1 VKILIWSDAHWHV
14 WNKFGIDNEG
24 MPNRLREQVLVG
36 QQIIEIKNKYK
47 IRYGVFGGDWTHKRG
62 ETPTESLFFLRGFL
76 KTISSVVLDGIP
88 PEFRKAV
95 IDSYSDIFYILGAD
109 GNHDYVRTADTKEYH
124 KITSILK
131 DYANFVTEIPGLK
144 VRAIAYDE
152 NPDWDTVTG
161 YDIVVIHKTP
171 AYVNKY
177 GHAFEGVRW
186 DFLAKNNRIVLFG
199 HHHDPMQ
206 LAPNCFV
213 IGSPMPMDFS
223 ETGEHGVMILD
234 TDTWKVERIKLK
246 YPEFITVDNSDQVVD
261 TYNYYRVLNAKG
273 DSGTDK
279 VIGIQA
285 VPVFEEKISSL
296 GHKDILMEWLA
307 KEQKPAD
314 YFNVIDSI
322 FNGSLSGYVDVYK
335 GVLSKVEVKDFLSLG
350 SVQYEVRSGFIFVEG
365 HNENNPGESNG
376 CGKTSGVGECIYWAL
391 TGETTKGLTGDSV
404 IRDTPE
410 LQKDARVRLTFTYEG
425 KEIIIDRSR
434 SENLKVIVEGVD
446 KAAGY
451 KLPDQQRILETT
463 FGINE
468 ALFMAS
474 CYFSQENLQMLTG
487 MTNGDRTNMITD
499 LLGFNIY
506 DDMQEKIK
514 KEVQVCNEDLAKVQ
528 TAIVSLRQDIAVKE
542 QKAGGLRESLANHA
556 TTVKHHN
563 FMIVQCKDKI
573 VKLQEQLAVALG
585 SKPAESNFDGQLAD
599 LYAEKSKIEQEEVLA
614 HNQVSE
620 NSSFQKKEL
629 RLKKLIADSVANET
643 AITQRIEVERI
654 NMQTHINEVI
664 KIGMAIMTEENKA
677 AEYRAEISKAQGKA
691 QGVICPE
698 CGNEVTGD
706 SIAHIVGKFE
716 EKVANVHEI
725 IGKLLAQKQQ
735 AEAEGSCTNSRLDE
749 ANVQLH
755 EVRVEKAGFEQELS
769 NIKALKDDEY
779 SKLLLYKDK
788 INDVQNRINIV
799 IQIKSAYKVKLSEHN
814 IIIVDINNQIASQ
827 QQGIKFAEDILRV
840 QGTYVNIMQADLA
853 SVEAEI
859 KNKNQDAVALGGK
872 EEESTDKIGKFEFWK
887 VAFSAKGIRSMLLGT
902 FCNQFNQVV
911 SEYAAV
917 VSRGRTTVF
926 LSPQGETK
934 KGEARNMID
943 VLITNNGKT
952 RTHRALSG
960 GEKRRVD
967 MALCIALNKWVSNRY
982 NLNNGIFGL
991 MIFDELFASLDRT
1004 TEETAADLLI
1014 EEGKDKAVFVVSHTA
1029 ELAAYADRILTFN
1042 KIGGVTECEG

>member
-1 VKILIWSDAHWHV
+1 MKILIWSDAHWHV

-47 IRYGVFGGDWTHKRG
+47 IQYGIFGGDWTHKRG
-62 ETPTESLFFLRGFL
+62 ETPTEPLFFLREFL
-76 KTISSVVLDGIP
+76 KSISGVVLDGIP

-95 IDSYSDIFYILGAD
+95 IDSHADIFYILGVD
-109 GNHDYVRTADTKEYH
+109 GNHDYVRTVDTKEYH

-161 YDIVVIHKTP
+161 YDIVVIHKQP
-171 AYVNKY
+171 ALVT
-177 GHAFEGVRW
+177 GHGHVMDGVAW
-186 DFLAKNNRIVLFG
+186 DVLAKNNRIVLFG
-199 HHHDPMQ
+199 HYHAAQQ
-206 LAPNCFV
+206 LASNCFV
-213 IGSPMPMDFS
+213 IGSPMPMDFG

-279 VIGIQA
+279 VMGIQI
-285 VPVFEEKISSL
+285 VPMFEEKMSSL

-314 YFNVIDSI
+314 YFNVIDGI
-322 FNGSLSGYVDVYK
+322 FNGSLSGYADVYR
-335 GVLSKVEVKDFLSLG
+335 GVLSKVEATNFLSLG
-350 SVQYEVRSGFIFVEG
+350 SVRYDVRPGFIFVEG
-365 HNENNPGESNG
+365 RNENNPGESNG

-434 SENLKVIVEGVD
+434 SENLKVIVDGID

-451 KLPDQQRILETT
+451 KLSDQQRILETT
-463 FGINE
+463 LGINE

-506 DDMQEKIK
+506 DDMQEKIT
-514 KEVQVCNEDLAKVQ
+514 KEVRVCNEDLAKTQ
-528 TAIVSLRQDIAVKE
+528 TAMVSLRQDIAVKE
-542 QKAGGLRESLANHA
+542 QKATGLRESLANHD

-563 FMIVQCKDKI
+563 FTIAECKDKI
-573 VKLQEQLAVALG
+573 IKLQEQLAVVLG
-585 SKPAESNFDGQLAD
+585 SKPIESDFDGQLAD
-599 LYAEKSKIEQEEVLA
+599 LCAEKSKIEQEEVVA

-620 NSSFQKKEL
+620 NSLFQKKEL

-643 AITQRIEVERI
+643 AIMQRIETERI
-654 NMQTHINEVI
+654 NGQCNTNEVMKVRGAI
-664 KIGMAIMTEENKA
+664 KTEEDKA
-677 AEYRAEISKAQGKA
+677 TEYRTEISKAMGKET
-691 QGVICPE
+691 GVVCPE

-706 SIAHIVGKFE
+706 SIAHIVDKFK
-716 EKVANVHEI
+716 EKISNAHEA
-725 IGKLLAQKQQ
+725 IGKLLGQQ
-735 AEAEGSCTNSRLDE
+735 QRLEAEGACINSRTEE
-749 ANVQLH
+749 ANTQLQ
-755 EVRVEKAGFEQELS
+755 EVRAEKAGFEQELS

-799 IQIKSAYKVKLSEHN
+799 IQTKSVYKVKLSEHN
-814 IIIVDINNQIASQ
+814 TIVAGINSQIDIQN
-827 QQGIKFAEDILRV
+827 QGIKFAEDTLRM
-840 QGTYVNIMQADLA
+840 QETYIKTTQADLML
-853 SVEAEI
+853 VEAEI
-859 KNKNQDAVALGGK
+859 KNKTQDVVALGRK
-872 EEESTDKIGKFEFWK
+872 EEEITDKINKFEFWK

-911 SEYAAV
+911 REYASV

-943 VLITNNGKT
+943 ILITNNGKT
-952 RTHRALSG
+952 RVYRALSG

-982 NLNNGIFGL
+982 KLSNGIFGL

-1029 ELAAYADRILTFN
+1029 ELAAHADRILTFN
-1042 KIGGVTECEG
+1042 KIGGVTECVG